1 MSEASNFPAD
11 YDFNENENL
20 ENQILESQP
29 KQKKAAD
36 SSAKSNSIDWHKL
49 AHKLRE
55 HNRKLLKKVFQLEQ
69 EILESTQAL
78 EEQKEMAHNNDLFA
92 SKQAQKINQHQEEI
106 AQLLKK
112 IDRYQQ
118 EAHTHV
124 SQINSLSQQL
134 DNAQQKV
141 AETAQECVQLQKSNN
156 EKSYELLNQREEIQE
171 LTNRLSQQQ
180 SIVKQPAIRQ
190 PTYSRERTTSEPI
203 RAWSANFVEP
213 DSSSSL
219 VTEAHLIEEE
229 WVVPDTS
236 KKQNS
241 NSSINS
247 IAAIKLPRF
256 PRREE

>member
-20 ENQILESQP
+20 ENQVLESKP
-29 KQKKAAD
+29 EKENVVD
-36 SSAKSNSIDWHKL
+36 SSDKSNTIDWHKL

-69 EILESTQAL
+69 EIIESNLAL
-78 EEQKEMAHNNDLFA
+78 EEQKEITHNNDLYA

-112 IDRYQQ
+112 VDRYQQ
-118 EAHTHV
+118 EAH
-124 SQINSLSQQL
+124 SRENQISSLNQQL
-134 DNAQQKV
+134 DS
-141 AETAQECVQLQKSNN
+141 AEKKAAEIAEECAQLQKSNN
-156 EKSYELLNQREEIQE
+156 EKSYELLSQREEIQE
-171 LTNRLSQQQ
+171 LNSRINRQQQ
-180 SIVKQPAIRQ
+180 SIIQQSSVRQ
-190 PTYSRERTTSEPI
+190 PTYSRERVGSEPI
-203 RAWSANFVEP
+203 RAWSASFPEP
-213 DSSSSL
+213 EVSSSL

-229 WVVPDTS
+229 WSVPHTP
-236 KKQNS
+236 KKQRS
-241 NSSINS
+241 NNS